1 MPHTKGFFIYA
12 HVGITRMLLMHLW
25 AHIFIV
31 LSQQVIGLNCYVSL
45 LSACRKPNGKK
56 KKDSTLLLSFGKKC
70 LSYYSNR
77 DSFFPTRFY
86 TMTSPA
92 PFYVGGWFPGRRLT
106 LLLCV
111 SSHPVISTVSE
122 ERFQWKVNPC
132 LPFNH
137 PGPAKKMR
145 SHDIWASGAPFILP
159 SAFILLPNAPWTIA
173 ISRKMYLAA
182 TSTLCCVV
190 LIRKMSCS
198 KTILYMRKMY

>member
-1 MPHTKGFFIYA
+1 MCHCCLPAGNQTA
-12 HVGITRMLLMHLW
+12 
-25 AHIFIV
+25 
-31 LSQQVIGLNCYVSL
+31 
-45 LSACRKPNGKK
+45 K